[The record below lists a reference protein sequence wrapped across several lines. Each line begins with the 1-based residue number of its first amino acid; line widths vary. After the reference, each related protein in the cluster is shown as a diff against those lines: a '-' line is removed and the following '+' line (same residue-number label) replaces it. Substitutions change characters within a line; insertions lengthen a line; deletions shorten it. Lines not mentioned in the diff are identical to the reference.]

1 MLVEKRKKRQ
11 IMETVIKIKNLV
23 KIYPGNIKAISH
35 LNLGIQQGI
44 FGLLGPNGS
53 GKTTLIQ
60 ILAGVIKPTS
70 GSVKIWE
77 YDIKK
82 KLNLIKKSIGYLP
95 EYPGVYEDMR
105 GISFLQYMGR
115 LSGLSKRKAK
125 DNAKKLLREVDLE
138 KWKDIKIRKYSAG
151 MKQRIA
157 FAQSLLNDPEIILL
171 DEPTK
176 GLDPIESQKVLNKIK
191 MLGRRGKTVFLSSH
205 LLVEIE
211 QVADCIAILNNGKLL
226 FQAVAD
232 EIKRKGGL
240 SLVYRKVL
248 IGAEL

>member
-1 MLVEKRKKRQ
+1 
-11 IMETVIKIKNLV
+11 METAIKIENLV

-35 LNLGIQQGI
+35 LNLDIQQGI

-70 GSVKIWE
+70 GSVKILK
-77 YDIKK
+77 YDTKK
-82 KLNLIKKSIGYLP
+82 NSHLIKKNLGYLP
-95 EYPGVYEDMR
+95 EYQGVYEDMR
-105 GISFLQYMGR
+105 GVNFLQYMGR

-125 DNAKKLLREVDLE
+125 DNAKKSLREVDLE
-138 KWKDIKIRKYSAG
+138 KWGNIKIRKYSSG
-151 MKQRIA
+151 MKQRLA
-157 FAQSLLNDPEIILL
+157 FAQSLLNDPEIALL

-176 GLDPIESQKVLNKIK
+176 GLDPIERQKVLKKIK
-191 MLGRRGKTVFLSSH
+191 MLGEKGKTVFLSSH

-211 QVADCIAILNNGKLL
+211 QVADCIAILSNGKLL
-226 FQAVAD
+226 FQAVAG
-232 EIKRKGGL
+232 EIKREGGL

-248 IGAEL
+248 IGEKL